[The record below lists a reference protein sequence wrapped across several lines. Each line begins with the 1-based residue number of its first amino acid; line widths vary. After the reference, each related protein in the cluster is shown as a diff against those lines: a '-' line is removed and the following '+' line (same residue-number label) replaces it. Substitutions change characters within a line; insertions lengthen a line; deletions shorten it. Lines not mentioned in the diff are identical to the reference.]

1 MANESMGGGP
11 SESSSG
17 MRKIMK
23 NVLKAVQNTK
33 NGGIHDSYLIPY
45 EGNLGLI
52 FWIKLTKLEISQAQ
66 RKMLREI
73 LSEHIPKCFGVRFL
87 SLTFTST

>member
-52 FWIKLTKLEISQAQ
+52 F
-66 RKMLREI
+66 
-73 LSEHIPKCFGVRFL
+73 
-87 SLTFTST
+87 